1 MEKYKNSHYPIYE
14 RLNSLIN
21 QMTLKEK
28 VGQLNQKMYGWE
40 AYNKTENGYELT
52 SAFKEQVAKFD
63 SMGALY
69 GLFRADPWSNVNF
82 ANGIDVED
90 SAAVTNMIQ
99 KYVKENTRLGIPVLF
114 SEECPHGHQALDSTI
129 FPTHIGSGA
138 SWNPQLQQMVSQ
150 HVADELHTRGGH
162 LGLVSTLDIVRDPR
176 WGRTEECFSEDPY
189 LSSKMTE
196 AVVRGMQGE
205 NENTPK
211 VLPVLKHFAAQGA
224 GVGGHNS
231 GPALIGE
238 RELREIFLPPMKAGV
253 QSGVLACMAA
263 YNEIDGVPCH
273 ANHHLLTKI
282 LREEWNY
289 KGIVMADGTALD
301 RLLLLTGNKE
311 LAAAYGLKAGV
322 DLSLWDDVYMEIE
335 TGVKSGKIEE
345 QLVDKAVSRVLYL
358 KFKLGLFDETTT
370 TRSEGKAT
378 NIIGSSR
385 AIETNLEMARQSIV
399 LVENK
404 NEILPIS
411 KQLKKIAVI
420 GPNADNIYNLLGDY
434 TPPQRR
440 ENVVTILDG
449 IKSMVGKD
457 TDVVYAKG
465 CGIRDKDKSEFDNV
479 KKMAKEAD
487 IVVLALGGTSAREF
501 GMEFENN
508 GAVKKLNETE
518 MDCGENVDVANL
530 ELGGV
535 QQDLV
540 KEIHSTGTPI
550 ISVLIQGRPYSIPL
564 LNQYCEAVLIG
575 WYPGQQGGRAI
586 AEVLFGDVNPN
597 GKLPVSIPR
606 SSMQL
611 PVYYN
616 YKDSGAKEDYF
627 DMSGR
632 ALYPFGYGLS
642 YTSFTYRFLSEENE
656 TITLKELHD
665 SKQVTF
671 YVEVTNTGDIDG
683 YEVVQLYI
691 KDMEATVTQRKKELK
706 GFQKVWL
713 KRNETK
719 TITFSLGFDE
729 LAIWDINM
737 NFAVEPGSVK
747 LMVGGSSHTVLEK
760 KLIIED
766 RSHHLGMK
774 GQMQE

>member
-1 MEKYKNSHYPIYE
+1 MEKYKNHNYPIQE
-14 RLNSLIN
+14 RMKSLIN

-28 VGQLNQKMYGWE
+28 IGQLNQKMYGWD
-40 AYNKTENGYELT
+40 AYRKTENGYKLT
-52 SAFKEQVAKFD
+52 KAFKEQVAKFN

-69 GLFRADPWSNVNF
+69 GLFRADPWSKVNF
-82 ANGIDVED
+82 SNGINVED
-90 SAAVTNMIQ
+90 STVVTKMIQ
-99 KYVKENTRLGIPVLF
+99 TYVEENTRLGIPVLF
-114 SEECPHGHQALDSTI
+114 SEECPHGHQALESTI

-138 SWNPQLQQMVSQ
+138 SWNPELQQKVSQ
-150 HVADELHTRGGH
+150 QVADELQARGGH

-189 LSSKMTE
+189 LSLKMTE

-205 NENTPK
+205 KEGTPK

-224 GVGGHNS
+224 GVGGHNA

-282 LREEWNY
+282 LRQEWNY

-301 RLLLLTGNKE
+301 RLLLLTGDKE

-322 DLSLWDDVYMEIE
+322 DLSLWDDVYMAIE
-335 TGVKSGKIEE
+335 AGVESGKIEE
-345 QLVDKAVSRVLYL
+345 QLVDQAVSRVLYL
-358 KFKLGLFDETTT
+358 KFKLKLFDDIPTINKEKPSTVI
-370 TRSEGKAT
+370 R
-378 NIIGSSR
+378 NNN

-404 NEILPIS
+404 NNLLPIS
-411 KQLKKIAVI
+411 NEIKKIAVI

-440 ENVVTILDG
+440 EYVVTILDG
-449 IKSMVGKD
+449 IKSIVGKN
-457 TDVVYAKG
+457 TDVLYAKG
-465 CGIRDKDKSEFDNV
+465 CGIRRNDKSEFATA
-479 KKMAKEAD
+479 KQMAKEAD

-508 GAVKKLNETE
+508 GAVKETNETE
-518 MDCGENVDVANL
+518 MDCGENVDVASL

-535 QQDLV
+535 QHELM
-540 KEIHSTGTPI
+540 KEIRSTGTPI
-550 ISVLIQGRPYSIPL
+550 ISVLIQGRPYSIPML
-564 LNQYCEAVLIG
+564 TQYCDAILIG

-616 YKDSGAKEDYF
+616 YKDSGAKEDYI
-627 DMSGR
+627 DMSGK
-632 ALYPFGYGLS
+632 ALYPFGHGLS

-656 TITLKELHD
+656 TITLMELQN
-665 SKQVTF
+665 SKPVKLF
-671 YVEVTNTGDIDG
+671 VEVANTGDKDG

-691 KDMEATVTQRKKELK
+691 KDVEATVTQRNKELK

-713 KRNETK
+713 KANETK
-719 TITFSLGFDE
+719 TVTFSLGFEE
-729 LAIWDINM
+729 LAIWDIKM
-737 NFAVEPGSVK
+737 NFKVEPGLVK
-747 LMVGGSSHTVLEK
+747 LMVGGSSNNVIEK
-760 KLIIED
+760 DLIIKD
-766 RSHHLGMK
+766 RSHH
-774 GQMQE
+774 